1 MAGIYGVYE
10 KYEGPEDCDVTYS
23 KVQSGEW
30 DLARFKE
37 YVSCVEK
44 ITWQDATADESF

>member
-10 KYEGPEDCDVTYS
+10 KYEGPEDCDVAYS